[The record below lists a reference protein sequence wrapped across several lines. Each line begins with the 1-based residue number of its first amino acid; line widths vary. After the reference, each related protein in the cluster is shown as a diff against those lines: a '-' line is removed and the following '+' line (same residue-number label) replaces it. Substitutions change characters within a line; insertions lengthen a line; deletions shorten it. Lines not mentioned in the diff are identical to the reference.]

1 MPDQEVN
8 KQDETKFSA
17 YYLQQITRE
26 LSDDIDKVRVADDF
40 KSDSVSFLVH
50 ALRQGSSQ
58 FPVGGKSAV
67 AKNHPPPGT
76 SSN

>member
-17 YYLQQITRE
+17 YYLQQITHE
-26 LSDDIDKVRVADDF
+26 LSEDIDKVRVAEDF

-58 FPVGGKSAV
+58 FPVGGESAV
-67 AKNHPPPGT
+67 IQNRPPQ
-76 SSN
+76 SNTND